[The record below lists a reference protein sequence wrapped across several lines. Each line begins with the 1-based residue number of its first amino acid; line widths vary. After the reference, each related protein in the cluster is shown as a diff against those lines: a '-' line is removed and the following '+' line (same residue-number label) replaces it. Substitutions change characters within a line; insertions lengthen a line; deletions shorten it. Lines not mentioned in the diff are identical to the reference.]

1 MKLLTRW
8 FQGCQRKIRNY
19 LYLNY
24 IIKSG
29 CFFFLQVTNIISP
42 RAGSRESTL
51 RTSFGSR
58 RVFIHELFSI
68 RDFLLNLVVDC
79 SIVIWGPHFTSSTM
93 EGTLTLFLTST
104 FFHPQLLFVTRDFC
118 FSSKASVFH
127 LRLFLIHDYFFFI
140 GDFFFIRDFCFSS
153 ILLAIF
159 FFILNFF
166 FCACFKIV
174 GSLNIEGSNMEETKG
189 NNRTTGRPLWIVA
202 AMHFSLQL
210 DFRSS
215 FRDLPLLCDI
225 IRDFVL

>member
-1 MKLLTRW
+1 MVSRLPKENSQLFIPQLHH
-8 FQGCQRKIRNY
+8 QIRV
-19 LYLNY
+19 
-24 IIKSG
+24 
-29 CFFFLQVTNIISP
+29 FFFLQVTNFISP

-127 LRLFLIHDYFFFI
+127 LRLFLIHDYFFLSATSVFHPFYWR
-140 GDFFFIRDFCFSS
+140 FFFSS
-153 ILLAIF
+153 STSF
-159 FFILNFF
+159 FVHVL
-166 FCACFKIV
+166 K
-174 GSLNIEGSNMEETKG
+174 
-189 NNRTTGRPLWIVA
+189 LWA
-202 AMHFSLQL
+202 HLT
-210 DFRSS
+210 
-215 FRDLPLLCDI
+215 
-225 IRDFVL
+225 